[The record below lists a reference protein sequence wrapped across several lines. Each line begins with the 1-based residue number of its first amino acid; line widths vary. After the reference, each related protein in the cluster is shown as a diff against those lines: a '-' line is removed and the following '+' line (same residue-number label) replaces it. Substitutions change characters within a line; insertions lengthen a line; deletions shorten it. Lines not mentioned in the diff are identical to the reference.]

1 MLYITLYYRSLF
13 NTIRNIT
20 CKGQYYFFYSIFI
33 VEIASK
39 LEKIKKEK
47 YWEEGKISLVDMIQ
61 RLENPRESHGKKLLQ
76 IKKCN
81 QVLGYKI
88 NIQS

>member
-1 MLYITLYYRSLF
+1 MLYITLHYRSLF

-20 CKGQYYFFYSIFI
+20 WKGQHYFFYSIFI
-33 VEIASK
+33 IEVPSK

-61 RLENPRESHGKKLLQ
+61 RLENLRESHEKNLLQ